1 MNYEVVTLEAIQA
14 AGLSVRT
21 GNNQPD
27 MMEKIGGLWQKY
39 MTEAEK
45 IIPNQNGRLFGV
57 YTNYDSDVNGMY
69 DMVVCC
75 GVDSYEGLED
85 KFVRVEIPSGKY
97 AKFTFHG
104 DPCKDTGAFWMEVW
118 KTPLNRKY
126 TADFEEYLT
135 SNDPHDVPINIY
147 IALAE

>member
-27 MMEKIGGLWQKY
+27 MMQKIGSLWQKY
-39 MTEAEK
+39 MTEAEE

-85 KFVRVEIPSGKY
+85 KFVRVEIPAGKY

-104 DPCKDTGAFWMEVW
+104 DPCLDTGAFWMEVW

-126 TADFEEYLT
+126 TADFEEYLA
-135 SNDPHDVPINIY
+135 SDNPQDVPINIY